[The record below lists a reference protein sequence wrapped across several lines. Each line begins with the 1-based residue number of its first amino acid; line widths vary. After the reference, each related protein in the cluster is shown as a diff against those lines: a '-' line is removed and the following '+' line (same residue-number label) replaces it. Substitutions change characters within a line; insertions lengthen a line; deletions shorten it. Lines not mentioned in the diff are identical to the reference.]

1 MSTKELFVELSDDE
15 GDEAEESPAPK
26 KCRLHILKLS
36 KSQQHRRLDSQYSN
50 IQETAKLEDITVI
63 QLLGMHLFRASYSKN
78 KEVAD
83 FAERLIT
90 GQPLHIVKEISVPS
104 ASLLLSTLE
113 IGKSSYKKLRG
124 ILKSEVGDHVV
135 PCYDA
140 VASHNTKITPNAEP
154 LSPPYSGVKYPL
166 IPAITMTCQRQ
177 LSTLALDFS
186 QDKLAEV
193 TFKAGFDGS
202 GGHSIFNQKGS
213 AATNNI
219 IMAMICPISIRY
231 GGDNVWTQPYPQS
244 QNTHRPIILQLGKET
259 IEALKIYG
267 PVTREMGELE
277 QERFVVCV
285 HDNNVRVSVI
295 IRLTAMDRKA
305 VDAVTGLG
313 GAYCD
318 LCFFSAD
325 ESHECN
331 KVDEFSKQRSFE
343 ETNELAASLADE
355 FGVIVPK
362 RGDYDVR
369 KGMVRPP
376 TVEKEVESIQCLH
389 MLLRTIDW
397 VLKLTYH
404 QIACVD
410 HWSES
415 VNMRD
420 LQFIKQAKKQVQ
432 EHMLEQT
439 GLKIAFPDSTGNGGT
454 TTTGNVARRLLFDTS
469 TREIL
474 LQLVPERKR
483 GPLREVMKR
492 LAVVLR
498 VISSTRRLSAQKAED
513 LESFCKE
520 TYKLILITFP
530 SPVARLSPSVHKL
543 LAHSWELVKLNENQ
557 ALGNVSEGGIEACNK
572 LLRRYRIRLSRKRS
586 QHDNLFDCAK
596 RLWVN
601 SDPVIQEMRL
611 ATLPYCKH
619 CDMRGHSRRWCPA
632 RVQCALQSEDTA
644 VDNFFS

>member
-1 MSTKELFVELSDDE
+1 
-15 GDEAEESPAPK
+15 
-26 KCRLHILKLS
+26 
-36 KSQQHRRLDSQYSN
+36 
-50 IQETAKLEDITVI
+50 
-63 QLLGMHLFRASYSKN
+63 
-78 KEVAD
+78 
-83 FAERLIT
+83 
-90 GQPLHIVKEISVPS
+90 
-104 ASLLLSTLE
+104 
-113 IGKSSYKKLRG
+113 
-124 ILKSEVGDHVV
+124 
-135 PCYDA
+135 
-140 VASHNTKITPNAEP
+140 
-154 LSPPYSGVKYPL
+154 
-166 IPAITMTCQRQ
+166 
-177 LSTLALDFS
+177 
-186 QDKLAEV
+186 
-193 TFKAGFDGS
+193 
-202 GGHSIFNQKGS
+202 
-213 AATNNI
+213 
-219 IMAMICPISIRY
+219 MA
-231 GGDNVWTQPYPQS
+231 
-244 QNTHRPIILQLGKET
+244 
-259 IEALKIYG
+259 
-267 PVTREMGELE
+267 ELE
-277 QERFVVCV
+277 QERFVVRV
-285 HDNNVRVSVI
+285 HNNDVRVNVI

-318 LCFFSAD
+318 LCFFSGDDA
-325 ESHECN
+325 HECG
-331 KVDEFSKQRSFE
+331 KVDEFSIQRSFE

-415 VNMRD
+415 SNMRD

-439 GLKIAFPDSTGNGGT
+439 GLKIAFPDGTGNGGT

-474 LQLVPERKR
+474 LQLVPERRR

-513 LESFCKE
+513 FESFCKE

-543 LAHSWELVKLNENQ
+543 LAHSWELIKLNENQ

-611 ATLPYCKH
+611 ATLPYCKV
-619 CDMRGHSRRWCPA
+619 CDMRGHSTRWCPA
-632 RVQCALQSEDTA
+632 QVQRALQSEDSA
-644 VDNFFS
+644 VDTFFS